1 MRQIKQIIF
10 SDVVVG
16 ETTHLSIT
24 EFHDKYDIEE
34 AVFFDMLEYGLFEPR
49 KIETETIYL
58 DLDAL
63 RRIQLA
69 LRLQR
74 DLGVNLPGAALAVDL
89 MKELE
94 ELRKELATLHK

>member
-1 MRQIKQIIF
+1 MREIKRIIF

-16 ETTHLSIT
+16 ETIQLTIT
-24 EFHDKYDIEE
+24 EFHDKYDVEE
-34 AVFFDMLEYGLFEPR
+34 ALFFEMLEYGLFEPR

-63 RRIQLA
+63 RRIQSA

-74 DLGVNLPGAALAVDL
+74 DLGVNLPGAALVLDL
-89 MKELE
+89 MKELD
-94 ELRKELATLHK
+94 ELRRELATLQK